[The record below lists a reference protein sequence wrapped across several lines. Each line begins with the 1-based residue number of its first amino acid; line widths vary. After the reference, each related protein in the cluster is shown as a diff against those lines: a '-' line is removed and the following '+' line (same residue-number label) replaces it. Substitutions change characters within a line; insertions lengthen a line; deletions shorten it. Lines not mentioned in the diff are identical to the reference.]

1 MGKGVIGARCQES
14 GERCDWSKVSGKWGK
29 V

>member
-1 MGKGVIGARCQES
+1 MGKGVIGARCQVS